1 MEGARIRIPETVFK
15 STTPP
20 FIYLTSFTENLLCA
34 RHSSKYWR
42 QSHEQV
48 REGLCP
54 LVGEEALEQ
63 TNLMEKINKKV
74 NTVSL
79 RNIIM
84 LRRKIKQSENSRR

>member
-1 MEGARIRIPETVFK
+1 MPGTVL
-15 STTPP
+15 STGDR
-20 FIYLTSFTENLLCA
+20 A
-34 RHSSKYWR
+34 
-42 QSHEQV
+42 SHEQV